1 MEIRY
6 TCFETAW
13 GWCGMVKGSAGILRI
28 YLPEPDRT
36 LLEDRIRSGYPLFS
50 EEVPAEF
57 AQEREALQSYFSGG
71 NPAFSF
77 QLDFS
82 GATLFQK
89 AVWKAVRKIPYG
101 QVRTYQWIAKQIKNP
116 LSMRAAGSALGRN
129 PLPIV
134 VPCHRV
140 IREDGL
146 LGGFSAPL
154 GVEMKAALL
163 KLEGV
168 SLDHITLTPA

>member
-1 MEIRY
+1 MAR
-6 TCFETAW
+6 C
-13 GWCGMVKGSAGILRI
+13 
-28 YLPEPDRT
+28 
-36 LLEDRIRSGYPLFS
+36 
-50 EEVPAEF
+50 
-57 AQEREALQSYFSGG
+57 
-71 NPAFSF
+71 
-77 QLDFS
+77 
-82 GATLFQK
+82 
-89 AVWKAVRKIPYG
+89 
-101 QVRTYQWIAKQIKNP
+101 RTYQWIAKQIKNP

-168 SLDHITLTPA
+168 SRLEPYQLTACMTRRHRVKQHGARNGRARDRLECC